1 MRDFYETTVGECIR
15 ARAAAFP
22 DRVAVEMIGEGR
34 ETYSECFRAS
44 LAMACGLV
52 AAGIRQDE
60 AVVVMAPN
68 CLTAIHAWLGANLA
82 GVTEVTINTAYRA
95 RLLEH
100 AVNISGAR
108 LVIAE
113 SSFLPV
119 FRECEAGLSGVH
131 QIFYFDAPGSVAEAP
146 PAFERIRISRLGDLL
161 ATAPEAD
168 LPVARMSD
176 VASVIYTSGTTGP
189 AKGIMMPHAQ
199 VCALAKQ
206 SINGLRLGEDD
217 VFYCFHPLFHMAGK
231 FMAVFAMLMAGG
243 RIVLDRTFNSELWVD
258 RVRSYGATVGL
269 AHGPMIEMIYAQP
282 ERPEDREHKVSRLL
296 AAPLPKA
303 IAERFEA
310 RFNLRGIEV
319 WGMTEINI
327 GTWRP
332 YDEPLRPGSCGRA
345 SDEWVEL
352 RIVDPVTG
360 VEQSSGQAG
369 ELVIRPRKPFAFMR
383 GYIGMPEKT
392 VEAWQN
398 LWFHTGDIGYRD
410 DDGYYYFVDRLGDRI
425 RRRAENIPGYDIE
438 AAAAAHPA
446 VAEVAAVGVASE
458 FESDDDIKLCLVP
471 AAGINIDPLD
481 ILRHLAGTLPHYMVP
496 RYIEVMPALP
506 RTPTNKVKKAE
517 LRTNG
522 ITPQTWD
529 RKAAGIALKDFVSSL
544 RSPAESGGA
553 ATGVHARAASSNK
566 QNKKD

>member
-1 MRDFYETTVGECIR
+1 MSDLYETTVGECIR

-22 DRVAVEMIGEGR
+22 DRIAVEMIGEGT

-44 LAMACGLV
+44 LALARGLL
-52 AAGIRQDE
+52 AAGVRQSD
-60 AVVVMAPN
+60 AVVIMAPN

-100 AVNISGAR
+100 AVNISDAR

-113 SSFLPV
+113 SSFLQV
-119 FRECEAGLSGVH
+119 FRECEANLAGVER
-131 QIFYFDAPGSVAEAP
+131 ILYFDLPGSPASVA
-146 PAFERIRISRLGDLL
+146 PAFERIKLSRLDDVV
-161 ATAPEAD
+161 ATAAEVECPT
-168 LPVARMSD
+168 ARMSD
-176 VASVIYTSGTTGP
+176 IASVIYTSGTTGP

-206 SINGLRLGEDD
+206 SIDGLRLGETD

-243 RIVLDRTFNSELWVD
+243 RIVLDRTFKPDLWVD
-258 RVRSYGATVGL
+258 RVRDCGATVGL
-269 AHGPMIEMIYAQP
+269 AHGPMVEMIYSQP
-282 ERPEDREHKVSRLL
+282 ERPEDSQHGVKRLL
-296 AAPLPKA
+296 TAPFPKA

-327 GTWRP
+327 GTWWP
-332 YDEPLRPGSCGRA
+332 YDEPLRPGSCGRV

-352 RIVDPVTG
+352 RVVDPVTDA
-360 VEQSSGQAG
+360 EMPTGQAG
-369 ELVIRPRKPFAFMR
+369 ELVIRPKKPFVFMS
-383 GYIGMPEKT
+383 GYIGMPQKT
-392 VEAWQN
+392 VESWRN

-410 DDGYYYFVDRLGDRI
+410 EAGYYYFVDRLGDRI
-425 RRRAENIPGYDIE
+425 RRRAENISSYDIE

-458 FESDDDIKLCLVP
+458 FESDDDIKLCVVLKPGVKT
-471 AAGINIDPLD
+471 DPED
-481 ILRHLAGTLPHYMVP
+481 ILRHLAGALPHYMVP
-496 RYIEVMPALP
+496 RYIETMPALP

-517 LRTNG
+517 LRTTG
-522 ITPQTWD
+522 VTPQTWD
-529 RKAAGIALKDFVSSL
+529 RKAAGVILKDVVASIRSS
-544 RSPAESGGA
+544 SGTSAEP
-553 ATGVHARAASSNK
+553 R
-566 QNKKD
+566 

>member
-1 MRDFYETTVGECIR
+1 MSDFYETTVGECIR

-34 ETYSECFRAS
+34 ETYSECFQAS
-44 LAMACGLV
+44 LALARGLV
-52 AAGIRQDE
+52 AAGIRQGDT
-60 AVVVMAPN
+60 VVIMAPN
-68 CLTAIHAWLGANLA
+68 CLTAIHSWLGANLA
-82 GVTEVTINTAYRA
+82 GATEVTINTAYRA

-119 FRECEAGLSGVH
+119 LRECESGLTALDH
-131 QIFYFDAPGSVAEAP
+131 ILYFDTPDSTASEAP
-146 PAFERIRISRLGDLL
+146 PAFERIRLSRLNDVL
-161 ATAPEAD
+161 ATAPEVD
-168 LPVARMSD
+168 LPAARMSD

-206 SINGLRLGEDD
+206 SIDGLRLGENDI
-217 VFYCFHPLFHMAGK
+217 FYCFHPLFHMAGK

-243 RIVLDRTFNSELWVD
+243 RIVLDRTFKGELWVD
-258 RVRSYGATVGL
+258 RVRSCGATVGL

-282 ERPEDREHKVSRLL
+282 ERPEDHQHSVKRLL
-296 AAPLPKA
+296 AAPFPKA

-352 RIVDPVTG
+352 QNRGFRYRCRVADR
-360 VEQSSGQAG
+360 SGWRAGNPAEETICFYAWLYRNAG
-369 ELVIRPRKPFAFMR
+369 EDCRSLAESLVS
-383 GYIGMPEKT
+383 
-392 VEAWQN
+392 
-398 LWFHTGDIGYRD
+398 YRRH
-410 DDGYYYFVDRLGDRI
+410 RLSG
-425 RRRAENIPGYDIE
+425 RRRVLLFCRSTRRPDSTPRGEYIE
-438 AAAAAHPA
+438 LRHRGCGGSPSCDRRSGSRWRC
-446 VAEVAAVGVASE
+446 VGV
-458 FESDDDIKLCLVP
+458 
-471 AAGINIDPLD
+471 
-481 ILRHLAGTLPHYMVP
+481 
-496 RYIEVMPALP
+496 
-506 RTPTNKVKKAE
+506 
-517 LRTNG
+517 
-522 ITPQTWD
+522 
-529 RKAAGIALKDFVSSL
+529 
-544 RSPAESGGA
+544 
-553 ATGVHARAASSNK
+553 
-566 QNKKD
+566 

>member
-1 MRDFYETTVGECIR
+1 MKRKTPMSDFYETTVGECIR

-44 LAMACGLV
+44 LALARGLV
-52 AAGIRQDE
+52 AAGIRQGDT
-60 AVVVMAPN
+60 VVIMAPN

-82 GVTEVTINTAYRA
+82 GATEVTINTAYRA

-119 FRECEAGLSGVH
+119 LRECESGLTALDH
-131 QIFYFDAPGSVAEAP
+131 ILCFDTPDSTASEAP
-146 PAFERIRISRLGDLL
+146 PAFERIRLSRLNDVL
-161 ATAPEAD
+161 ATAPEVD
-168 LPVARMSD
+168 LPAARMSD

-206 SINGLRLGEDD
+206 SIDGLRLGENDI
-217 VFYCFHPLFHMAGK
+217 FYCFHPLFHMAGK

-243 RIVLDRTFNSELWVD
+243 RIVLDRTFKGELWVD
-258 RVRSYGATVGL
+258 RVRSCGATVGL

-282 ERPEDREHKVSRLL
+282 ERPEDHQHSVKRLL
-296 AAPLPKA
+296 AAPFPKA

-352 RIVDPVTG
+352 RIVDSVTDVELPTG
-360 VEQSSGQAG
+360 VAG
-369 ELVIRPRKPFAFMR
+369 ELVIRPKKPFAFMR

-425 RRRAENIPGYDIE
+425 RRRAENISSYDIE

-446 VAEVAAVGVASE
+446 IAEVAAVGVASE

-471 AAGINIDPLD
+471 VVGTNVDPLD
-481 ILRHLAGTLPHYMVP
+481 MLRHLAGALPHYMVP
-496 RYIEVMPALP
+496 RYIEIMPALP

-517 LRTNG
+517 LRMNG

-529 RKAAGIALKDFVSSL
+529 RKAAGIALKDLVSSI
-544 RSPAESGGA
+544 RSPAGISAE
-553 ATGVHARAASSNK
+553 R
-566 QNKKD
+566 Q